1 MSISYTPSQ
10 QQAIDHI
17 SGNLQIIACAGS
29 GKTQVLAQR
38 IVNILAK
45 KKKTVSPKNIV
56 AFTFTEKAAGEL
68 KDRVYRLCQDQLGDV
83 LGLADMYVG
92 TIHGFCLELL
102 QTYLFKYL
110 KYSVISE
117 VQQRLLI
124 DRNSKKSG
132 LRDLCTHEGKPLEY
146 GKDSRLYQTI
156 LTILREAE
164 IDSTL
169 LPMSHPTRLAQ
180 NKYTDLLHEHR
191 YLDYSMILAE
201 AVEALASDTKLRA
214 KITDRIKYLIVDEY
228 QDVNPLQERL
238 IELLHGLGANLCVVG
253 DDDQTIYQW
262 NGSDIQNIVTF
273 SKRYPKVKQIA
284 LDDNFR
290 SSPGVVVTA
299 ERVVQH
305 NTGRLTKAM
314 KSSGSQ
320 VYANG
325 DLLALEFA
333 DPAAEAR
340 WIAEKIQAMVGTP
353 FSEKGLL
360 PRGLSWSDCAI
371 LLRSVS
377 ASADEIVAALR
388 TAAIPFVVKGMK
400 GLFDTDEVKACVA
413 TFAYLAD
420 ALPRTD
426 VKAAWLA
433 ANLGVTAAEVDKAL
447 NWLELEKADWP
458 KRFKKTDY
466 SLQKTY
472 MGLLA
477 QMNVR
482 ESRVPAGGCGHI
494 GRAEIVFYN
503 LGMFSQLIADYE
515 KIHFKSDF
523 GPLYSS
529 FHGFLTH
536 QAADYYPEGW
546 ETAGYQ
552 TPDAVQIM
560 TVHQAKGMEFPIVF
574 VPCLQKNRFPSSVH
588 GGRQWYHVIPEA
600 AVKNAVRFKGTEEDE
615 RRLFYVALTRSKK
628 YLYCTWA
635 PGDGPRKKA
644 ASTFFREVIAAGNPY
659 VLTRDPR
666 VTVTKRPQAPANA
679 DQDILLTFSELRY
692 FFDCPYQFKLRFLY
706 GFTPQLHEEQG
717 YGKSL
722 HDALAEIHRRALDKE
737 YLSESDV
744 DGLLDNH
751 FHIPYAS
758 SASYD
763 NMKRK
768 AKETLLRYFGD
779 NGSSLDKIQ
788 HSECPVEVKLADH
801 IVVAGRVDLIR
812 RTDINQTAII
822 DFKSVQRAQ
831 PEEVTRV
838 QLDIYAMG
846 YKALTGSNP
855 DLVEIYNLDEGA
867 AGCKRETVDDAL
879 LKKTAAR
886 VHAAGQSIRANKF
899 CKIAACTG
907 CDLKGVCR

>member
-1 MSISYTPSQ
+1 MAISYTVSQ

-17 SGNLQIIACAGS
+17 NGNLQIIACAGS

-45 KKKTVSPKNIV
+45 KKKSVSPKNIV

-68 KDRVYRLCQDQLGDV
+68 KDRVYRLCKDQLGDV

-92 TIHGFCLELL
+92 TIHGFCLDLL
-102 QTYLFKYL
+102 QTYLYKYL

-132 LRDLCTHEGKPLEY
+132 LTDLQTHDAKPL
-146 GKDSRLYQTI
+146 KRWQDSKLYQTI

-164 IDSTL
+164 IDNSL
-169 LPMSHPTRLAQ
+169 LPASHPTRLALA
-180 NKYTDLLHEHR
+180 KYTALLHEHR
-191 YLDYSMILAE
+191 YLDYSMILTE
-201 AVEALASDTKLRA
+201 AVDALANDDSLRA
-214 KITDRIKYLIVDEY
+214 KIADRIKYLIVDEY
-228 QDVNPLQERL
+228 QDVNPLQECL
-238 IELLHGLGANLCVVG
+238 IKLLHDLGANLCVVG

-273 SKRYPKVKQIA
+273 SQRYPKVTQIA

-290 SSPGVVVTA
+290 SSPGVVETA

-314 KSSGSQ
+314 RSSGSQ

-325 DLLALEFA
+325 DLLALDFP
-333 DPAAEAR
+333 DTAAEAR
-340 WIAEKIQAMVGTP
+340 WIAEKIIAMVGTP
-353 FSEKGLL
+353 FSEKGL
-360 PRGLSWSDCAI
+360 PQRGLSWSDCAI

-377 ASADEIVAALR
+377 ATGDAIVQALR
-388 TAAIPFVVKGMK
+388 LAGVPFVVKGMK

-420 ALPRTD
+420 ALPKAD
-426 VKAAWLA
+426 LAAAWLD
-433 ANLGVTAAEVDKAL
+433 ANLGVSTKEVNAAII
-447 NWLELEKADWP
+447 WLDNEKADWSN
-458 KRFKKTDY
+458 RWKKTEY

-472 MGLLA
+472 MGLLE
-477 QMNVR
+477 QLNIR
-482 ESRVPAGGCGHI
+482 ESRVPPGGAGHV
-494 GRAEIVFYN
+494 GRAEIVLYN

-515 KIHFKSDF
+515 TINFKSDWSS
-523 GPLYSS
+523 LYSG
-529 FHGFLTH
+529 FNGFLTH

-560 TVHQAKGMEFPIVF
+560 TVHQAKGMEFPVIF
-574 VPCLQKNRFPSSVH
+574 VPCLQKNRFPSAVI
-588 GGRQWYHVIPEA
+588 GGRRWSHVIPEA
-600 AVKNAVRFKGTEEDE
+600 AVKNAIRFKGTEEDE

-628 YLYCTWA
+628 FLYCTWA
-635 PGDGPRKKA
+635 PGTGTRQKI
-644 ASTFFREVIAAGNPY
+644 ASPFFREVIAAGRSY
-659 VLTRDPR
+659 VLTRDPC
-666 VTVTKRPQAPANA
+666 VAVTKITQSPANA
-679 DQDILLTFSELRY
+679 EQDILLTFSELRY

-706 GFTPQLHEEQG
+706 GFTAPLHEEQG

-722 HDALAEIHRRALDKE
+722 HDALAEIHRRALDKD
-737 YLSESDV
+737 YLTETAV

-758 SASYD
+758 TASHD

-768 AKETLLRYFGD
+768 AKDTLVRYFGD
-779 NGSSLDKIQ
+779 NGDVLDKIE

-812 RTDINQTAII
+812 RTDTGLISII

-831 PEEVTRV
+831 APEVTRV
-838 QLDIYAMG
+838 QLDIYALG
-846 YKALTGSNP
+846 YKALKGQNP

-867 AGCKRETVDDAL
+867 AGCKRETVDDVL
-879 LKKTAAR
+879 LQKTADR
-886 VHAAGQSIRANKF
+886 VHAAGLDIRANQF
-899 CKIAACTG
+899 CKASACKG
-907 CDLKGVCR
+907 CDMQGVCK

>member
-1 MSISYTPSQ
+1 MAISYTVSQ

-17 SGNLQIIACAGS
+17 NGNLQIIACAGS

-45 KKKTVSPKNIV
+45 KNVSPKNIV

-68 KDRVYRLCQDQLGDV
+68 KDRIYRLCKDQLGDV

-92 TIHGFCLELL
+92 TIHGFCLDLL
-102 QTYLFKYL
+102 QTYLYKYL

-132 LRDLCTHEGKPLEY
+132 LSDLQTHDAKPL
-146 GKDSRLYQTI
+146 KRWQDSKLYQTI

-164 IDSTL
+164 IDNNL
-169 LPMSHPTRLAQ
+169 LPASHPTRLALA
-180 NKYTDLLHEHR
+180 KYTALLHEHR
-191 YLDYSMILAE
+191 YLDYSMILTE
-201 AVEALASDTKLRA
+201 AVGALANDNSLRTKIA
-214 KITDRIKYLIVDEY
+214 DRIKYLIVDEY
-228 QDVNPLQERL
+228 QDVNPLQECL
-238 IELLHGLGANLCVVG
+238 IKLLHDLGANLCVVG

-262 NGSDIQNIVTF
+262 NGSDIQNIVAF
-273 SKRYPKVKQIA
+273 SKRYPTVTQIA

-290 SSPGVVVTA
+290 SSPGVVETA
-299 ERVVQH
+299 ERMVQH
-305 NTGRLTKAM
+305 NAGRLQKKMRSA
-314 KSSGSQ
+314 GSQ
-320 VYANG
+320 TFANG
-325 DLLALEFA
+325 DLLALDFA
-333 DPAAEAR
+333 DPVAEAR
-340 WIAEKIQAMVGTP
+340 WIADKIQAMVGTP
-353 FSEKGLL
+353 FSEKGL
-360 PRGLSWSDCAI
+360 PQRGLSWSDCAI

-377 ASADEIVAALR
+377 KTGDPIVDAFRQAN
-388 TAAIPFVVKGMK
+388 IPFVVKGMK
-400 GLFDTDEVKACVA
+400 GLFDTDEIKACVA

-420 ALPRTD
+420 MLPRAD
-426 VKAAWLA
+426 AEAAWHK
-433 ANLGVTAAEVDKAL
+433 ANLGVMNAQIVSAF
-447 NWLELEKADWP
+447 NWLDQEKADWQN
-458 KRFKKTDY
+458 RWKKTDY

-472 MGLLA
+472 MGLLE
-477 QMNVR
+477 QLNVR
-482 ESRVPAGGCGHI
+482 ESRIAPGGAGHV
-494 GRAEIVFYN
+494 GRAEIVLYN

-515 KIHFKSDF
+515 TIHFKSDY
-523 GPLYSS
+523 GSLYTN

-588 GGRQWYHVIPEA
+588 GGRQWSHVIPET
-600 AVKNAVRFKGTEEDE
+600 AVKNAARFKGTEEDE

-635 PGDGPRKKA
+635 PGTGSKQKKA
-644 ASTFFREVIAAGNPY
+644 SPFFREVIAAGRSY
-659 VLTRDPR
+659 VLTRDPC
-666 VTVTKRPQAPANA
+666 VAVTKIVQLPANA
-679 DQDILLTFSELRY
+679 EQDILLTFSELRY

-706 GFTPQLHEEQG
+706 GFTAPLHEEQG

-722 HDALAEIHRRALDKE
+722 HDALAEIHRRAMDKD
-737 YLSESDV
+737 YLTENAV
-744 DGLLDNH
+744 DDLLDNH

-758 SASYD
+758 TASHD
-763 NMKRK
+763 NMKKK
-768 AKETLLRYFGD
+768 AKVTLERYFGD
-779 NGSSLDKIQ
+779 NGDALDKIE

-812 RTDINQTAII
+812 RTDTGQVSII

-831 PEEVTRV
+831 AEDVTRV

-846 YKALTGSNP
+846 YKALKGQNP

-879 LKKTAAR
+879 LQKTADR
-886 VHAAGQSIRANKF
+886 VHAAGLDIRANRF
-899 CKIAACTG
+899 CKIATCQG

>member
-1 MSISYTPSQ
+1 MALPYTIAQ
-10 QQAIDHI
+10 QQAINHI
-17 SGNLQIIACAGS
+17 NSNLQIIACAGS

-38 IVNILAK
+38 IVNILSQK
-45 KKKTVSPKNIV
+45 EKTVSPKNIV

-68 KDRVYRLCQDQLGDV
+68 KDRVYRLCHEQLGEV

-102 QTYLFKYL
+102 QTYLYKYL

-132 LRDLCTHEGKPLEY
+132 LTDLQTHDGKPLNRW
-146 GKDSRLYQTI
+146 KDSGLYQTI
-156 LTILREAE
+156 LKNLREAE
-164 IDSTL
+164 IDKNI
-169 LPMSHPTRLAQ
+169 LPTTHPTCLAL

-191 YLDYSMILAE
+191 YLDYSMILTE
-201 AVEALASDTKLRA
+201 AVDALKSDTKLQA

-238 IELLHGLGANLCVVG
+238 IQLLHGLGANLCVVG

-273 SKRYPKVKQIA
+273 SQRYPTVTQIA

-290 SSPGVVVTA
+290 SSPGIVATA

-305 NTGRLTKAM
+305 NTGRLIKAM

-333 DPAAEAR
+333 DPAAEAL

-353 FSEKGLL
+353 FSEKGL
-360 PRGLSWSDCAI
+360 PQRGLSWSDCAI

-420 ALPRTD
+420 SLPRTE
-426 VKAAWLA
+426 VKDAWLT
-433 ANLGVTAAEVDKAL
+433 ANLGVTSAEIDTAL
-447 NWLELEKADWP
+447 NWLDIEKSEWS
-458 KRFKKTDY
+458 KRWKKTDY

-477 QMNVR
+477 QMNIG
-482 ESRVPAGGCGHI
+482 ESRVPVGGCGHV
-494 GRAEIVFYN
+494 GRSEIVFYN

-523 GPLYSS
+523 SSLYSG
-529 FHGFLTH
+529 FNGFLTY

-552 TPDAVQIM
+552 TPNAVQIM

-600 AVKNAVRFKGTEEDE
+600 AVKNAGRFKGTEEDE

-635 PGDGPRKKA
+635 PGAGPRKKN
-644 ASTFFREVIAAGNPY
+644 ASPFFREVIAGSSY

-666 VTVTKRPQAPANA
+666 VTVSKQPQAPANA

-744 DGLLDNH
+744 DRLLDNH

-758 SASYD
+758 TASHD
-763 NMKRK
+763 NMKLK
-768 AKETLLRYFGD
+768 AKETLVRYFGD
-779 NGSSLDKIQ
+779 NGNVLDKIE
-788 HSECPVEVKLADH
+788 HSECPVEVKLTDH

-812 RTDINQTAII
+812 RTDINQTSII

-846 YKALTGSNP
+846 YKALTGRNP
-855 DLVEIYNLDEGA
+855 DLVEIYNLDKGA
-867 AGCKRETVDDAL
+867 AGCKRETVDDDL
-879 LKKTAAR
+879 LKKTAAL
-886 VHAAGQSIRANKF
+886 VHTAGQSIRANRFSKTTS
-899 CKIAACTG
+899 CKG

>member
-1 MSISYTPSQ
+1 MAISYTPSQ

-17 SGNLQIIACAGS
+17 NGNLQIIACAGS

-45 KKKTVSPKNIV
+45 KKKISPKNIV

-68 KDRVYRLCQDQLGDV
+68 KDRVYGLCKDQLGEV

-102 QTYLFKYL
+102 QTYLYKYL

-117 VQQRLLI
+117 VQHRLLI
-124 DRNSKKSG
+124 DRNSKASG
-132 LRDLCTHEGKPLEY
+132 LTDLQTHDGQPL
-146 GKDSRLYQTI
+146 KRWQDSRLYQTI

-164 IDSTL
+164 IDNTQ
-169 LPMSHPTRLAQ
+169 LPASHPTRAALA
-180 NKYTDLLHEHR
+180 KYTDLLHKHR
-191 YLDYSMILAE
+191 YLDYSMILTE
-201 AVEALASDTKLRA
+201 AVDALANDNNLRI
-214 KITDRIKYLIVDEY
+214 KIADRIKYLIVDEY
-228 QDVNPLQERL
+228 QDVNPLQECL
-238 IELLHGLGANLCVVG
+238 IKLLQNLGANLCVVG

-273 SKRYPKVKQIA
+273 SQRYPKVTQIA

-290 SSPGVVVTA
+290 SSPGVVETA
-299 ERVVQH
+299 ERMVQH
-305 NTGRLTKAM
+305 NTGRLQKKMRSA
-314 KSSGSQ
+314 GSQ
-320 VYANG
+320 IFVNG
-325 DLLALEFA
+325 DLLALDFA
-333 DPAAEAR
+333 DPTVEAC
-340 WIAEKIQAMVGTP
+340 WIAEKIKAMVGTP
-353 FSEKGLL
+353 FSEKGSQK
-360 PRGLSWSDCAI
+360 RGLSWSDCAI

-377 ASADEIVAALR
+377 KTGDPIVEALR
-388 TAAIPFVVKGMK
+388 QANIPFVVKGMK
-400 GLFDTDEVKACVA
+400 GLFDTAEVKACVA
-413 TFAYLAD
+413 TFAYLVD
-420 ALPRTD
+420 ALPRTEAEA
-426 VKAAWLA
+426 VWQV
-433 ANLGVTAAEVDKAL
+433 ANLGVTKGKINAAF
-447 NWLELEKADWP
+447 NWLDQEKADWP
-458 KRFKKTDY
+458 NRWKKTDY

-472 MGLLA
+472 MGLLE
-477 QMNVR
+477 QLNVR
-482 ESRVPAGGCGHI
+482 EAQIPQGGAGHI
-494 GRAEIVFYN
+494 GRAEIVLYN

-515 KIHFKSDF
+515 TIHFKSACGD
-523 GPLYSS
+523 LYTG

-536 QAADYYPEGW
+536 QATDYYPEGW

-560 TVHQAKGMEFPIVF
+560 TVHQAKGMEFPVVF
-574 VPCLQKNRFPSSVH
+574 IPCLQKNRFPSVVA
-588 GGRQWYHVIPEA
+588 GGRRWSHVIPEV

-635 PGDGPRKKA
+635 PGSGPRQKN
-644 ASTFFREVIAAGNPY
+644 ASPFFREVIAAGRSY

-666 VTVTKRPQAPANA
+666 VTVAKLTPAPANV

-706 GFTPQLHEEQG
+706 GFTAPLHEEQG

-722 HDALAEIHRRALDKE
+722 HDALAEIHRRALDKD
-737 YLSESDV
+737 YLTDTAV
-744 DGLLDNH
+744 DALLDNH

-758 SASYD
+758 SASHD
-763 NMKRK
+763 NMKKK
-768 AKETLLRYFGD
+768 AKETLVRYFED
-779 NGSSLDKIQ
+779 NGDVLDKIE
-788 HSECPVEVKLADH
+788 HSECPVEVKLTDH

-812 RTDINQTAII
+812 RTDTGQISII

-831 PEEVTRV
+831 AEDVTRI

-846 YKALTGSNP
+846 YKALKGQNP

-879 LKKTAAR
+879 LQKTAGR
-886 VHAAGQSIRANKF
+886 VHAAGLDIRANQF
-899 CKIAACTG
+899 CKVATCKG
-907 CDLKGVCR
+907 CDLKGVCK